1 MKATIEIIHRDHT
14 IKIEAAAVDN
24 DGGGIWD
31 VAIEEPGGR
40 CVWKDVEIITS
51 IEGMAEILS
60 GLRCM
65 VNEIDDENIKRQ

>member
-1 MKATIEIIHRDHT
+1 MKANIEIVHRDHT

-40 CVWKDVEIITS
+40 CVWQDVEIITG
-51 IEGMAEILS
+51 IQGMAEILS